1 MKKIV
6 YSLLIVI
13 CLFIAVGCNSKKDE
27 TNNQNNST
35 NQQES
40 NNKSNNSNEVIKSV
54 KAIINRKEY
63 VINLED
69 NETAN
74 SFANLLPQELNM
86 SELNG
91 NEKYIYLDTTLP
103 TNSSNPKRINAGDVM
118 LYGNNC
124 LVIFYKSFDTS
135 YSYTRIGHIDDLPN
149 LGNGNITVKFEK

>member
-1 MKKIV
+1 
-6 YSLLIVI
+6 
-13 CLFIAVGCNSKKDE
+13 
-27 TNNQNNST
+27 
-35 NQQES
+35 
-40 NNKSNNSNEVIKSV
+40 
-54 KAIINRKEY
+54 
-63 VINLED
+63 
-69 NETAN
+69 
-74 SFANLLPQELNM
+74 M

>member
-1 MKKIV
+1 MKEKIIGLIFF
-6 YSLLIVI
+6 SLILL
-13 CLFIAVGCNSKKDE
+13 CSGCRKDVQDNKKDSDE
-27 TNNQNNST
+27 FV
-35 NQQES
+35 S
-40 NNKSNNSNEVIKSV
+40 N
-54 KAIINRKEY
+54 INV
-63 VINLED
+63 VINNNIYVVTLE
-69 NETAN
+69 NNATAKA
-74 SFANLLPQELNM
+74 FTGMLPKELNM